1 MPEIQIIAKDNHK
14 TLVTTEG
21 TSAKLSEASVVLVK
35 VAASD
40 VLVVNRE
47 GTNAVIR
54 LKNGE
59 TIVIEGFF
67 SGTAEPKDN
76 SLVFQDENGQLI
88 WAKFKDAENDA
99 DADSDADADA
109 DSDVEPQALLGEDL
123 PAALPAEAPQ
133 ELVSDVIYQPISS
146 IEPLLYHDAGV
157 NPWLEQEIYG
167 KAIIRGL
174 SYDKPNFFDE
184 TNLNYAIKQ
193 KYRATKPEIK
203 LKSLQEVWTFDT
215 YATFYENGQFINL
228 ASRYDANGIR
238 AIASNKKQHFR
249 DLIEKNAAFLHS
261 QIQENGKFIYGY
273 FPAYDRDIRNYNTVR
288 HCTSLYALLETFE
301 VQDKPEYW
309 PKIVAAIQYAL
320 TTFYKE
326 KDPITAFMI
335 DGKEGELE
343 IKLGANAAA
352 ILMLTK
358 YQEITGK
365 DDYLKYAEKLAHAIL
380 ELVDPDGLTTHVLNY
395 PNYDLKEK
403 FRIIYYDGEA
413 ALALLRLYQINQ
425 DKRLLDTVKLMFEN
439 FIHKRYEKYHDHW
452 LSYCTNELTKICP
465 EEKYF
470 IFGLNNYLKHFIFIR
485 NRKTTYATLLE
496 MLMAAYKMVN
506 RLKEQG
512 HNALFEQ
519 AYMSELKK
527 LIIFRAEFQTTG
539 FFYPEIAMYM
549 ARPDKILH
557 AFYIRHDRFRVRI
570 DDQEHNLSGYIAYV
584 KDFEGGEI

>member
-1 MPEIQIIAKDNHK
+1 MSVFLDFKRQLKLWLEHFVQHVSDLPEETILFISFGPKDQRCNVWHTEKTAFSQATIQLLDFIDKQFSPGQLPDYIKIDVAYNLEKQSWSQIEQLVHHQFHNNHYRRGI
-14 TLVTTEG
+14 VFD
-21 TSAKLSEASVVLVK
+21 EACSVV
-35 VAASD
+35 
-40 VLVVNRE
+40 
-47 GTNAVIR
+47 
-54 LKNGE
+54 
-59 TIVIEGFF
+59 F
-67 SGTAEPKDN
+67 
-76 SLVFQDENGQLI
+76 
-88 WAKFKDAENDA
+88 
-99 DADSDADADA
+99 
-109 DSDVEPQALLGEDL
+109 
-123 PAALPAEAPQ
+123 
-133 ELVSDVIYQPISS
+133 
-146 IEPLLYHDAGV
+146 
-157 NPWLEQEIYG
+157 LEQEIYG

-193 KYRATKPEIK
+193 KYNAAQSQIR
-203 LKSLQEVWTFDT
+203 LQELQDVWTFDT
-215 YATFYENGQFINL
+215 YAIFYENGQFINL

-238 AIASNKKQHFR
+238 GIATNKKQHFR
-249 DLIEKNAAFLHS
+249 ELIEKNAAFLHS
-261 QIQENGKFIYGY
+261 QIQKNGKFIYGY
-273 FPAYDRDIRNYNTVR
+273 FPAFDRDIRNYNTVR

-301 VQDKPEYW
+301 VEDKPEYW
-309 PKIVAAIQYAL
+309 PKIVSAIQYAL
-320 TTFYKE
+320 THFYKE
-326 KDPITAFMI
+326 KDSITAFMI
-335 DGKEGELE
+335 DGKEGEFE

-358 YQEITGK
+358 YQQITQK
-365 DDYLKYAEKLAHAIL
+365 TDYLKYAEKLANGIL
-380 ELVDPDGLTTHVLNY
+380 KLVDSDGLTTHVLNY

-439 FIHKRYEKYHDHW
+439 FIYKRYEKYHDHW

-512 HNALFEQ
+512 HQKLFEQ
-519 AYMSELKK
+519 AYMHELKK
-527 LIIFRAEFQTTG
+527 LITFRAEFQTTG

-557 AFYIRHDRFRVRI
+557 AFYVRHDRFRVRI

-584 KDFEGGEI
+584 KDFEGEET

>member
-1 MPEIQIIAKDNHK
+1 MTAFLNFQRQLNLWLEQVVQHVPSLKQDII
-14 TLVTTEG
+14 LF
-21 TSAKLSEASVVLVK
+21 LSY
-35 VAASD
+35 
-40 VLVVNRE
+40 
-47 GTNAVIR
+47 G
-54 LKNGE
+54 
-59 TIVIEGFF
+59 
-67 SGTAEPKDN
+67 PKDQRCSVWHSEKTN
-76 SLVFQDENGQLI
+76 LEQAKKQLLDFINDQFAQEQLADYIKIDIAYNLMQQVWKEVEQQVHHQFHNNHYRKGIGFDEYCSV
-88 WAKFKDAENDA
+88 AF
-99 DADSDADADA
+99 
-109 DSDVEPQALLGEDL
+109 
-123 PAALPAEAPQ
+123 
-133 ELVSDVIYQPISS
+133 
-146 IEPLLYHDAGV
+146 
-157 NPWLEQEIYG
+157 LEQEIYG

-193 KYRATKPEIK
+193 KYNATKPQIK
-203 LKSLQEVWTFDT
+203 LQELQEIWTFDT
-215 YATFYENGQFINL
+215 YGAFYENGQFINL
-228 ASRYDANGIR
+228 ASRYDVNGIR
-238 AIASNKKQHFR
+238 GISNNKKQHFNL
-249 DLIEKNAAFLHS
+249 LIEQNSAFLHS

-273 FPAYDRDIRNYNTVR
+273 FSAYDRDIRNYNTVR
-288 HCTSLYALLETFE
+288 HCTSAYALLETFE
-301 VQDKPEYW
+301 VQNKPEYW
-309 PKIVAAIQYAL
+309 PKIHAAIHYAL
-320 TTFYKE
+320 TNFYKE
-326 KDPITAFMI
+326 KDSSTAFML

-358 YQEITGK
+358 YQEITQK
-365 DDYLKYAEKLAHAIL
+365 TDYQKYAEKLANGIL
-380 ELVDPDGLTTHVLNY
+380 KLVDSNGSTTHVLNY

-425 DKRLLDTVKLMFEN
+425 DSRLLETVKLMFKC
-439 FIHKRYEKYHDHW
+439 FIEKRYEKYHDHW

-496 MLMAAYKMVN
+496 MLMAAYKMVS

-512 HNALFEQ
+512 RTTLFEQ
-519 AYMSELKK
+519 AYMSELQK
-527 LIIFRAEFQTTG
+527 LIEFRADFQTTG
-539 FFYPEIAMYM
+539 FFYPEMAMYM

-584 KDFEGGEI
+584 KDYKGDEP